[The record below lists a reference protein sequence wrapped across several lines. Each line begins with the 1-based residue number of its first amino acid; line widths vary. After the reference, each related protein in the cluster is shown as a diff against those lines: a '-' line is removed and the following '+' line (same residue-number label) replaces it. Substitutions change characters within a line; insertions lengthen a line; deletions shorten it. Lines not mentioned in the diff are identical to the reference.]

1 MLRLLVIATSLFFLS
16 ACGGGSGSVKNN
28 ETPYLS
34 ANASSLKVDASSA
47 SSISSSISSVSS
59 SAATSSDAASAGLYG
74 LYVSL
79 QMGRDDQLLGNT
91 TREEQFLKF
100 VADNGF
106 NYLIFYEL
114 EGTEPESTKAKQFAS
129 LISRAKLNAG
139 VTQVAA
145 ALGDADEAETV
156 VAYNTGRPASER
168 IDVLN
173 VEYEFWNKTNRNIEF
188 ANTIS
193 ILERFNKAASANQ
206 LMTEIYIGWVDANEA
221 VSLANVTDRILVHY
235 YRVDEVDIIR
245 YGIER
250 LEGLAAASRKV
261 KVAPIFSAEGP
272 KNTYDAPFMGCWLEK
287 NSNQQ
292 AFNAWKEQYDS
303 LDKPW
308 KENLEIVGSTWFVY
322 DKFLDVG
329 IGPKNGC
336 SQ

>member
-1 MLRLLVIATSLFFLS
+1 MLRLFVIASSLFFLS
-16 ACGGGSGSVKNN
+16 ACGGGSSSVKNN
-28 ETPYLS
+28 ETSLNS
-34 ANASSLKVDASSA
+34 SNASVDSSTA
-47 SSISSSISSVSS
+47 SSISSSVSSVSS
-59 SAATSSDAASAGLYG
+59 SAAASSDAATAGLYG

-79 QMGRDDQLLGNT
+79 HMGREDQLLGNAA
-91 TREEQFLKF
+91 REEQFLKF

-114 EGTEPESTKAKQFAS
+114 EGMEPDSVKAKQFAS
-129 LISRAKLNAG
+129 LVGRAKSNAG

-145 ALGDADEAETV
+145 ALGDADQADVV
-156 VAYNTGRPASER
+156 VAYNNGHPASER

-173 VEYEFWNKTNRNIEF
+173 VEYEFWNKSNRKVEF

-193 ILERFNKAASANQ
+193 MLERFNAAASANN
-206 LMTEIYIGWVDANEA
+206 LTTEIYIGWVDAIEA

-235 YRVDEVDIIR
+235 YRENEIDIIN

-250 LEGLAAASRKV
+250 LEWMAAASRKV

-287 NSNQQ
+287 NGNQQ
-292 AFNAWKEQYDS
+292 AFKAWKEQYDA

-308 KENLEIVGSTWFVY
+308 KENLEIVGSTWFIY

-329 IGPKNGC
+329 IGPENGC